1 MSASVAD
8 AMPGAKPA
16 QQRRFNRWDSPWLNP
31 KFLIG
36 LGMVLAVA
44 LMGVIGPFFWNTDL
58 ARVASSPQNLPPA
71 WAPGYDFE
79 EVSQPAPVVMPT
91 RANATPTTAAPTA
104 AANEGSASGGSLT
117 GGNPFARAT
126 TASSNSSSGGSLTG
140 GNPFARATTASSGSS
155 GGSLTGGNP
164 FAQAT
169 SSSSSSGGSM
179 TGGNPFAQATTAAT
193 AASADPVA
201 QPTPRPVPVRS
212 TNNPYGYGVPS
223 WDHPMGTESNGRD
236 MLAVLIV
243 GAPRSLRVGLIAAGI
258 GMLAGVL
265 LGFTAGFMG
274 GWVDNVIRTLA
285 DAAITIPSLAVLIVI
300 SAYVRSVSVENMAL
314 LLALFAWPGPTR
326 LIRSQVLTL
335 RERGY
340 VQMARLSGASTFDI
354 MFKEMMPNLLPY
366 LAASF
371 TGNVSGAILAATG
384 LEALGL
390 GPTRIPTLGMTIF
403 YAIRAA
409 AILRGMWWW
418 WGLPIALLVIIF
430 TGLFLMTVGLD
441 EIANP
446 RLRGAQQT

>member
-1 MSASVAD
+1 
-8 AMPGAKPA
+8 
-16 QQRRFNRWDSPWLNP
+16 
-31 KFLIG
+31 
-36 LGMVLAVA
+36 
-44 LMGVIGPFFWNTDL
+44 
-58 ARVASSPQNLPPA
+58 
-71 WAPGYDFE
+71 
-79 EVSQPAPVVMPT
+79 
-91 RANATPTTAAPTA
+91 
-104 AANEGSASGGSLT
+104 
-117 GGNPFARAT
+117 
-126 TASSNSSSGGSLTG
+126 
-140 GNPFARATTASSGSS
+140 
-155 GGSLTGGNP
+155 
-164 FAQAT
+164 
-169 SSSSSSGGSM
+169 
-179 TGGNPFAQATTAAT
+179 
-193 AASADPVA
+193 
-201 QPTPRPVPVRS
+201 
-212 TNNPYGYGVPS
+212 
-223 WDHPMGTESNGRD
+223 

-258 GMLAGVL
+258 GMLVGIA
-265 LGFTAGFMG
+265 LGFTAGFLG
-274 GWVDNVIRTLA
+274 GWVDNVIRTIS
-285 DAAITIPSLAVLIVI
+285 DAVITIPSLAVLIVI
-300 SAYVRSVSVENMAL
+300 SAYVRTVSVENMAL

-326 LIRSQVLTL
+326 LIRAQVLTL

-430 TGLFLMTVGLD
+430 TGLFLMTIGLD

-446 RLRGAQQT
+446 RLRGAQSQ